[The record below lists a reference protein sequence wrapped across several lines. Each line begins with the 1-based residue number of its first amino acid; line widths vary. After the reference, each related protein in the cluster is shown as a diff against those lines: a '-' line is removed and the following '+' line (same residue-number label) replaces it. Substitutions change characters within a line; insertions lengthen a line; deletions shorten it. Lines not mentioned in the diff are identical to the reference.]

1 MIRIGE
7 HIKAIKPY
15 KPGKPIS
22 EVERELGLS
31 HTVKLASNENPLGAN
46 PNVVEAIKKA
56 AEEVAFYP
64 DGNAFYLKN
73 AIVEYHAKK
82 NEKIDFD
89 GVIVGNGSNE
99 VIDIAIRTL
108 VGPGEEL
115 LVSKQA
121 FIIYELI
128 PAAANI
134 KTVLVPQT
142 SDHKIDI
149 DGYIAAITDK
159 TKLVC
164 LVNPNNPTGTYYT
177 KSDFEKLLA
186 AMPENA
192 ILLVDEAYY
201 DYVDVDDYPDT
212 LSYRDKFKNIMVTR
226 TFSKAFGVSGVRLG
240 YGITT
245 PEIAD
250 YMNRVREP
258 FNTNILAQA
267 AGIAA
272 LKDME
277 YLRRSVEVNKAGK
290 EYYYDQFSEMGLEYL
305 ETQGNFILVKIDDNP
320 ASGMECFNFLLKK
333 GVIVRPM
340 AGYGFPNWIRISI
353 GLEDMNAEC
362 IKQFRVFMEQR

>member
-1 MIRIGE
+1 MIKVGE
-7 HIKAIKPY
+7 HIKAIMPY

-22 EVERELGLS
+22 EVERELGLT
-31 HTVKLASNENPLGAN
+31 HTVKLASNENPLGPN
-46 PNVVEAIKKA
+46 PKVVEAIKKA
-56 AEEVAFYP
+56 AEEVNFYP

-73 AIVEYHAKK
+73 AIVDYHAQKG
-82 NEKIDFD
+82 EKIDFN
-89 GVIVGNGSNE
+89 GVVVGNGSNE

-142 SDHKIDI
+142 ADYKIDI
-149 DGYIAAITDK
+149 DGYINAITDK

-177 KSDFEKLLA
+177 KADFEKLLD

-192 ILLVDEAYY
+192 VLLVDEAYY
-201 DYVDVDDYPDT
+201 DYVDAPDYPET
-212 LSYRDKFKNIMVTR
+212 LSYRDTFKNIMVTR

-245 PEIAD
+245 PEIVD

-258 FNTNILAQA
+258 FNTNLLAQA

-272 LKDME
+272 LNDKE
-277 YLRRSVEVNKAGK
+277 YLRKSVEVNKVGK
-290 EYYYDQFSEMGLEYL
+290 HFYYDQFKEMGLEYL
-305 ETQGNFILVKIDDNP
+305 ETQGNFILVKIDENP
-320 ASGMECFNFLLKK
+320 GSGKECFDFLLKK

-340 AGYGFPNWIRISI
+340 GGYGFPNWIRISI
-353 GLEDMNAEC
+353 GTEEMNAEC
-362 IKQFRVFMEQR
+362 IKQFKAFFAQR

>member
-22 EVERELGLS
+22 EVERELGLT
-31 HTVKLASNENPLGAN
+31 HTVKLASNENPLGPN
-46 PNVVEAIKKA
+46 PKVVEAIKKA
-56 AEEVAFYP
+56 AEEVNFYP

-73 AIVEYHAKK
+73 AIVDYHAQKG
-82 NEKIDFD
+82 EKIDFD
-89 GVIVGNGSNE
+89 GVVVGNGSNE

-108 VGPGEEL
+108 IGPGEEL

-121 FIIYELI
+121 FVIYELI

-142 SDHKIDI
+142 ADYKIDI
-149 DGYIAAITDK
+149 DGYINAINEN

-177 KSDFEKLLA
+177 KADFEKLLD

-192 ILLVDEAYY
+192 VLLVDEAYY
-201 DYVDVDDYPDT
+201 DYVDAPDYPNT

-272 LKDME
+272 LEDMD
-277 YLRRSVEVNKAGK
+277 YLKKSVEVNKIGK
-290 EYYYDQFSEMGLEYL
+290 EYYYQQFTEMGLEYL

-320 ASGMECFNFLLKK
+320 QSGPECFDYLLKN

-340 AGYGFPNWIRISI
+340 GGYGFPNWIRISI
-353 GLEDMNAEC
+353 GTEEMNVEC
-362 IKQFRVFMEQR
+362 IKQFKAFIAQR